1 MTSDDS
7 AGTSG
12 AGSTGTTAQQGTAG
26 PHDTGG
32 QPGEPGQPGPSG
44 ATAFFDTLRRSPVV
58 RSDDRWLGGVCA
70 GLAEK
75 LCIDPV
81 VVRVAVLVI
90 SLIGGVPAILYG
102 LAWLALPG
110 RTGRVEA
117 EAAVRGDVS
126 GSAVVAGLLVLL
138 PGLLPR
144 PWQWWWP
151 GADPAWHWN
160 PGAWLV
166 AIAVAVGALV
176 WVSQGGRWRAVV
188 GESSSQ
194 TGVSSSKSATASA
207 PAASAAPRS
216 DAPTAPTATHAG
228 TAAPVA
234 PAVRRRGPGVAVSS
248 AAIGVALVA
257 AGGAALWAIEGGLDM
272 PARLA
277 AATAAALV
285 LGLVTIALGVGGRT
299 DGTVGFL
306 GFVAAVS
313 AVAMALIPA
322 SANVRAGDYD
332 WTTTSV
338 RDAEAG
344 YVLLFGDGTVD
355 LTGLNLDAATHG
367 PVVVPVKMGFGSMR
381 VIVPE
386 DVPVTVRSRVV
397 VGDSVAGSGAP
408 SGWQASGTRTGIGA
422 STTAKSSGS
431 VDSRLVVEL
440 QGLAG
445 DLSVEVA
452 R

>member
-1 MTSDDS
+1 MVTTTRDDDSRGMNSDSTAQS
-7 AGTSG
+7 AGTNPG
-12 AGSTGTTAQQGTAG
+12 
-26 PHDTGG
+26 HE
-32 QPGEPGQPGPSG
+32 QPPPQPGPSG
-44 ATAFFDTLRRSPVV
+44 ATAFFDTLRRSPVA

-81 VVRVAVLVI
+81 IVRVAVLVTA
-90 SLIGGVPAILYG
+90 LIGGVPAILYG
-102 LAWLALPG
+102 LAWLALPD
-110 RTGRVEA
+110 RTGRIEA

-126 GSAVVAGLLVLL
+126 GGAVVAGLLVLL
-138 PGLLPR
+138 PGLMPR

-151 GADPAWHWN
+151 GADPRWNWN
-160 PGAWLV
+160 PAAWLV
-166 AIAVAVGALV
+166 ALAVVVGALV
-176 WVSQGGRWRAVV
+176 WISQGGRWRTAAGDASLQAGVT
-188 GESSSQ
+188 SSMSAPSA
-194 TGVSSSKSATASA
+194 TGTSAPSASTASSAVSSPASSDVCA
-207 PAASAAPRS
+207 P
-216 DAPTAPTATHAG
+216 
-228 TAAPVA
+228 
-234 PAVRRRGPGVAVSS
+234 RRRGPGVALSS
-248 AAIGVALVA
+248 AAIGIALVA
-257 AGGAALWAIEGGLDM
+257 AGGAALWAIEGGIDM

-285 LGLVTIALGVGGRT
+285 LGLVTVALGVAGRT

-306 GFVAAVS
+306 GFIAAVAAVG
-313 AVAMALIPA
+313 MALIPA
-322 SANVRAGDYD
+322 SANVRAGDHD

-338 RDAEAG
+338 RDAEDG

-355 LTGLNLDAATHG
+355 LSGLDLDAATHER
-367 PVVVPVKMGFGSMR
+367 VIVPVKMGFGSMR

-386 DVPVTVRSRVV
+386 DVPVTVRSQVV
-397 VGDSVAGSGAP
+397 VGDAVAGSGLP
-408 SGWQASGTRTGIGA
+408 TGWTASGTRTGIGA

-431 VDSRLVVEL
+431 VDSGLVVEL

>member
-1 MTSDDS
+1 
-7 AGTSG
+7 
-12 AGSTGTTAQQGTAG
+12 
-26 PHDTGG
+26 
-32 QPGEPGQPGPSG
+32 
-44 ATAFFDTLRRSPVV
+44 VV

-90 SLIGGVPAILYG
+90 ALIGGVPAILYG
-102 LAWLALPG
+102 LAWLALPD
-110 RTGRVEA
+110 RTGRIEA

-126 GSAVVAGLLVLL
+126 GGAVIGGLLVLL
-138 PGLLPR
+138 PGVLPR

-151 GADPAWHWN
+151 GADLAWHWN
-160 PGAWLV
+160 PAAWLV
-166 AIAVAVGALV
+166 VIAIAVGALV

-188 GESSSQ
+188 GESSSS
-194 TGVSSSKSATASA
+194 TGAPSSGSSSASPSMSATASA
-207 PAASAAPRS
+207 PA
-216 DAPTAPTATHAG
+216 G
-228 TAAPVA
+228 TAATA
-234 PAVRRRGPGVAVSS
+234 TFGTPATAVPPVRRRGPGVAISS
-248 AAIGVALVA
+248 AATGVALVA

-285 LGLVTIALGVGGRT
+285 LGLVTIALGVAGRT

-322 SANVRAGDYD
+322 SANVRAGDHD
-332 WTTTSV
+332 WTATSV
-338 RDAEAG
+338 QDAEDG

-355 LTGLNLDAATHG
+355 LTGLNLDGATRE
-367 PVVVPVKMGFGSMR
+367 PVVVPVKRGFGSMR

-386 DVPVTVRSRVV
+386 DVPVTVRSQVV